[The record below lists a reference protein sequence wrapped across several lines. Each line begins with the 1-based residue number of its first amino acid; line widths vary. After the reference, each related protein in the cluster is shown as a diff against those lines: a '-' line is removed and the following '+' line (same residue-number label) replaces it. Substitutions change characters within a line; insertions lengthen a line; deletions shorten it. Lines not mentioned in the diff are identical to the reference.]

1 MKNKHIHF
9 IGVGGIGLSSLAR
22 YFVSNGFSVSGSDVV
37 PQEDLKE
44 TGVKVYLGHQKSNI
58 SKKPDLVIYSNAVLS
73 TNPEMVEAKK
83 QKIKTQSYPEAL
95 GYITKKY
102 FTVAVS
108 GTHGKSTTTAMLALV
123 MIQGGLDPTVIIGTK
138 LKEFDNTNFRK
149 GNSNYLLIEADEF
162 KAALLNYYPKIAV
175 ITNIEEDHLD
185 FYKNLQKIME
195 TFQNYVKNNVKENIL
210 VLNKD
215 DKNTRE
221 MEKYATGKVITYSIK
236 EPKEEIKLSVF
247 GKHNLSNAHAVFSVA
262 EELKIKK
269 EITLKALYDFQ
280 GTWRRFEEKE
290 VFFKNKKK
298 GKIIQDYAH
307 HPTEIK
313 ATLEAINAKYPEKE
327 VVLVFQPHQYERT
340 YHLFEKFKDVLSKV
354 KVKELILMD
363 IYTVKGR
370 ESEEILKS
378 VSTKML
384 SEKVKKSKYLG
395 GIEETAVYLNDNLQE
410 NQIVVIMGAGDIYKL
425 EGYIT
430 KRS

>member
-1 MKNKHIHF
+1 
-9 IGVGGIGLSSLAR
+9 
-22 YFVSNGFSVSGSDVV
+22 
-37 PQEDLKE
+37 
-44 TGVKVYLGHQKSNI
+44 
-58 SKKPDLVIYSNAVLS
+58 
-73 TNPEMVEAKK
+73 MVEAKK
-83 QKIKTQSYPEAL
+83 QKIKIQSYPEAL
-95 GYITKKY
+95 GDITKKY

-185 FYKNLQKIME
+185 FYKNLEEIFK
-195 TFQNYVKNNVKENIL
+195 TFQSYVVSNVGENIL

-221 MEKYATGKVITYSIK
+221 MEKYAKGKVIGYSVKSSK
-236 EPKEEIKLSVF
+236 EKIKLSVF
-247 GKHNLSNAHAVFSVA
+247 GKHNLSNANAVFSVA
-262 EELKIKK
+262 TELKIKK
-269 EITLKALYDFQ
+269 EIALKALSDFQ

-290 VFFKNKKK
+290 VIFKNNKK

-313 ATLEAINAKYPEKE
+313 ATLEAVTEKYPKKE
-327 VVLVFQPHQYERT
+327 VILVFQPHQYERT
-340 YHLFEKFKDVLSKV
+340 YHLFENFKNVLSRV
-354 KVKELILMD
+354 KVKELILVD
-363 IYTVKGR
+363 IYTVEGR
-370 ESEEILKS
+370 ESKKILKS

-395 GIEETAVYLNDNLQE
+395 GIKETADYLNDNLQE
-410 NQIVVIMGAGDIYKL
+410 NQIVIIMGAGDIYKL
-425 EGYIT
+425 EGYIR